1 MALAAGQMG
10 IYTRKILILG
20 IDPGRDK
27 TGFAFVD
34 FNGNLL
40 ASGIFET
47 SKRDDFFADLK
58 NFQDSNLIID
68 LIIEGSAD
76 SLKDSQIKFLALGN
90 GTHSKK
96 FYSYL
101 SGKLP
106 DDINILLVDEENTTL
121 EARALYWKLHKPGL
135 LMRLIPEGLR
145 VPDRVLDDL
154 AACIIALRA
163 LKKYKNIEI

>member
-10 IYTRKILILG
+10 IYTREDLILG

-58 NFQDSNLIID
+58 NFNDSNFIID

-76 SLKDSQIKFLALGN
+76 SLKDSQIKFLALGK
-90 GTHSKK
+90 GTHSKE
-96 FYSYL
+96 FYNYL
-101 SGKLP
+101 REKLP
-106 DDINILLVDEENTTL
+106 NDINILLVDERNTTL
-121 EARALYWKLHKPGL
+121 EARALYWKLHKPSL

-145 VPDRVLDDL
+145 VPNRVLDDL
-154 AACIIALRA
+154 AAYIIALRA
-163 LKKYKNIEI
+163 LQNIEI

>member
-10 IYTRKILILG
+10 IYAEKNLILG

-34 FNGNLL
+34 FDGNLR

-47 SKRDDFFADLK
+47 SKRDNFFADYK
-58 NFQDSNLIID
+58 NFQDSNLII
-68 LIIEGSAD
+68 EGSSD
-76 SLKDSQIKFLALGN
+76 SLKDSEVKFIALGN
-90 GTHSKK
+90 GTHSKE
-96 FYSYL
+96 FHNYL
-101 SGKLP
+101 KNFSH
-106 DDINILLVDEENTTL
+106 DEENIIIIDEKNTTL
-121 EARALYWKLHKPGL
+121 EARALYWKLHRPSL
-135 LMRLIPEGLR
+135 LTRLIPEGLR

-163 LKKYKNIEI
+163 LKNIKI

>member
-10 IYTRKILILG
+10 IYAEKNLILG

-34 FNGNLL
+34 FDGNLR

-47 SKRDDFFADLK
+47 SKRDNFFADYK
-58 NFQDSNLIID
+58 NFQDSNLII
-68 LIIEGSAD
+68 EGSSD
-76 SLKDSQIKFLALGN
+76 SLKDSEVKFIALGN
-90 GTHSKK
+90 GTHSKE
-96 FYSYL
+96 FYDYL
-101 SGKLP
+101 KNFLH
-106 DDINILLVDEENTTL
+106 DEKNIIIIDEKNTTL
-121 EARALYWKLHKPGL
+121 EARALYWKLHRPSL
-135 LMRLIPEGLR
+135 LTRLIPEGLR

-163 LKKYKNIEI
+163 LKNIKI

>member
-10 IYTRKILILG
+10 IYTEKNLILG

-34 FNGNLL
+34 FDGNLR

-47 SKRDDFFADLK
+47 SRRDIFFADYK
-58 NFQDSNLIID
+58 NFQDSNLII
-68 LIIEGSAD
+68 EGSSD
-76 SLKDSQIKFLALGN
+76 SLKDSEVKFIALGN
-90 GTHSKK
+90 GTHSKE
-96 FYSYL
+96 FHNYL
-101 SGKLP
+101 KNFLH
-106 DDINILLVDEENTTL
+106 DEKNIIIIDEKNTTL
-121 EARALYWKLHKPGL
+121 EARALYWKLHRPSL
-135 LMRLIPEGLR
+135 LTRLIPEGLR

-163 LKKYKNIEI
+163 LKNIKI